1 MMTVVSEFWSKEENL
16 KAQVVYENGEW
27 GCNFYKDDQFV
38 KNEVYHGK
46 SEYYAES
53 AAENYVEGIKVL

>member
-1 MMTVVSEFWSKEENL
+1 MTVVSEFWSREENL